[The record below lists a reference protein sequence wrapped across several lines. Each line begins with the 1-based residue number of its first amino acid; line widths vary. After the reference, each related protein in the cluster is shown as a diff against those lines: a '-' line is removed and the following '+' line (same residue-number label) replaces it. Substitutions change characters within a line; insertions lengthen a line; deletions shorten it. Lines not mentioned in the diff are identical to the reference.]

1 MIAADRAMYQAK
13 SLGKNQI
20 SGNPRP
26 RRSTQR
32 RLLATAE
39 EVSGQAPIRVAT
51 PVAVPSP
58 VGSSAEPAATNRTV
72 RDLHG
77 DDEPDP
83 ADVRRQIAAARRN
96 MDPDH
101 QIRRAM
107 DAFLSS
113 PSARPGDGE

>member
-1 MIAADRAMYQAK
+1 MRDASPASAPAVEP
-13 SLGKNQI
+13 G
-20 SGNPRP
+20 
-26 RRSTQR
+26 STNGVVR
-32 RLLATAE
+32 
-39 EVSGQAPIRVAT
+39 
-51 PVAVPSP
+51 
-58 VGSSAEPAATNRTV
+58 EP
-72 RDLHG
+72 HG

-113 PSARPGDGE
+113 PSARPGEIE